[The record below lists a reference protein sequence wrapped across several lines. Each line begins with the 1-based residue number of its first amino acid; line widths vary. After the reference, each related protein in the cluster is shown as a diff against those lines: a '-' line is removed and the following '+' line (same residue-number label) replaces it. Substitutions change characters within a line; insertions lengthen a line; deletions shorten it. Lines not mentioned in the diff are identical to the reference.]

1 MKAYIIDEK
10 TRDKLAFIIHTLL
23 EEAAQGAR
31 DTKATEAERE
41 LSHRVA
47 QDLLDLEGKLLYAE
61 GGKVMYK

>member
-31 DTKATEAERE
+31 DPKATEAERE

-47 QDLLDLEGKLLYAE
+47 QGFIELEGKLLYAE

>member
-10 TRDKLAFIIHTLL
+10 TRDKLAFVIHTLL

-31 DTKATEAERE
+31 DPKATEAERE

-47 QDLLDLEGKLLYAE
+47 QDFLDLEGKLLYAE
-61 GGKVMYK
+61 GGEVMYK